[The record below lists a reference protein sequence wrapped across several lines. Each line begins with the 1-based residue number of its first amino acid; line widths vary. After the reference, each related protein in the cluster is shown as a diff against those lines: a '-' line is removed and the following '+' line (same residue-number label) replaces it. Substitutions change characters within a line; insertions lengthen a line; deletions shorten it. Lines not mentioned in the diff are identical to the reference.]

1 MGIKKLPVLL
11 QAVFLRSLTAH
22 IPSRGKNFSTFATSL
37 GQASSGLDFRLFTH
51 QRKKHYIVMGKIC
64 QSKKGSEKRNCGIK
78 KLPVLL
84 QAVFLR
90 SLTAHIPQRV
100 RISALLLLR
109 SVKRLVLDFRLFLP
123 TSA

>member
-1 MGIKKLPVLL
+1 
-11 QAVFLRSLTAH
+11 
-22 IPSRGKNFSTFATSL
+22 
-37 GQASSGLDFRLFTH
+37 
-51 QRKKHYIVMGKIC
+51 MGKIC
-64 QSKKGSEKRNCGIK
+64 KSKKGSEKRNCGIK

-109 SVKRLVLDFRLFLP
+109 SVKRLVLDFRLFTHQRKKHYIVSEGICQSKMLDIVKKERLLLLQ
-123 TSA
+123 TFCRRYSICWLCIF